1 MSWASAVTTPQRLLL
16 AAGSPKARQCP
27 APAQCPVKGLSMLV
41 NEMLVCGPH
50 SDSDLGL
57 LTLGTKAQIQKSR
70 NLTVV
75 LDLEEGHQTG
85 TWAAPTLIFGLFLY
99 HFRRRVCLNSYML
112 LENKS
117 SNFRE
122 NDKIC
127 TSMSPLQSL
136 DLGPS
141 ECPKKAQAPC

>member
-16 AAGSPKARQCP
+16 AAGSPNARQCP

-41 NEMLVCGPH
+41 NEVSMCPH

-57 LTLGTKAQIQKSR
+57 LTSGTEAQILKSR

-85 TWAAPTLIFGLFLY
+85 TWAAPTLIFSLFLY
-99 HFRRRVCLNSYML
+99 HFRRRVCLTSYML

-122 NDKIC
+122 NGKKC
-127 TSMSPLQSL
+127 TSMSPLQSS

-141 ECPKKAQAPC
+141 ECPKEA